1 MATTGHL
8 FEEMMATYHSLGIA
22 GKVAGKSSNTQC
34 AFRQLWKKC
43 GVELHRLRPQQC
55 VYADIL
61 WHPHISATSAVCSG
75 WTAMLSLPG
84 VSRVSHGGDW
94 PPIRGYD
101 GHLSSAKYC
110 WRCCGTVIQHPVGV
124 PAALE
129 EIRWENFTSR
139 TR

>member
-8 FEEMMATYHSLGIA
+8 FEEMMATYHSFGIA
-22 GKVAGKSSNTQC
+22 GKVAGKSSNTQW

-43 GVELHRLRPQQC
+43 GVEFHRLRPQQC
-55 VYADIL
+55 VYPDIL

-84 VSRVSHGGDW
+84 VSRVSWWRLATHSRIW
-94 PPIRGYD
+94 RPPIINQVLLEILRDRHPTPSGR
-101 GHLSSAKYC
+101 SSSSGGNKV
-110 WRCCGTVIQHPVGV
+110 W
-124 PAALE
+124 
-129 EIRWENFTSR
+129 NFTSR